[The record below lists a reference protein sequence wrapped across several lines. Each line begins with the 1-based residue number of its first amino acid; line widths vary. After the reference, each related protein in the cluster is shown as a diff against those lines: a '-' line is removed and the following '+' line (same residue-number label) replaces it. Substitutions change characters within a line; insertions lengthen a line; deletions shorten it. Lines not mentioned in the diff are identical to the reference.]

1 MYNVYTN
8 KFYNVLICI
17 NKVKAKHKRTKKLKL
32 AKIVKSE
39 VKNVLNDAI
48 SELSSKNSY
57 QLWKDFI
64 NSYNFHKKA

>member
-39 VKNVLNDAI
+39 VKNVHDDAVFK
-48 SELSSKNSY
+48 LSNKNSY
-57 QLWKDFI
+57 Q
-64 NSYNFHKKA
+64 S